1 MAKTVNNHVGLVKM
15 IFLVIMRQGI
25 VMVVSLVLLDD
36 AVKEVLE

>member
-1 MAKTVNNHVGLVKM
+1 MAQNVNNHVGSVKM

-25 VMVVSLVLLDD
+25 VNVVSLVLLDD